1 MTSMANDNTD
11 GPGGLNEQISTSD
24 PVVVESPPPVQ
35 ELFPQQPA
43 KTETPAQPEMQMPA
57 PAPAPEAENAA
68 AAESPT
74 TPNPG
79 VGIEGEF
86 NVWEGRY
93 SFKNFFGRIVF
104 RTLLTI
110 AWIALAVRAWG
121 YGGADPNR
129 DRLVIAVAIL
139 TGIAL
144 LAFWLYLGWQIL
156 MARLGHYY
164 RLTNR
169 RLFVS
174 TGLFNRRR
182 DQVELLNI
190 KDVYTRQQSLFHRW
204 FSVGTVVIESS
215 EQKYPI
221 TYLTGVDDPKTVM
234 DLVWHCARAEREGKA
249 VQVDNV

>member
-1 MTSMANDNTD
+1 MTSMANDNTA
-11 GPGGLNEQISTSD
+11 GPEGLNEQISTAD

-35 ELFPQQPA
+35 ELFPQPPA
-43 KTETPAQPEMQMPA
+43 KPETPAKPEIQK
-57 PAPAPEAENAA
+57 PAPAPEAEKS
-68 AAESPT
+68 AEAQSPE

-93 SFKNFFGRIVF
+93 SFKNFFGRVSF
-104 RTLLTI
+104 RILLTI
-110 AWIALAVRAWG
+110 AWIALAIRAWG
-121 YGGADPNR
+121 RSEATQSNK
-129 DRLVIAVAIL
+129 LVGVVAIV

-144 LAFWLYLGWQIL
+144 VAFWLYLAWQIL

-204 FSVGTVVIESS
+204 FSVGTVVVESS

-249 VQVDNV
+249 VQVDNI